1 MTKEFN
7 FKNIKIVY
15 NENDF
20 NKKTKIKVNCVLYG
34 GVILT
39 LTLFVLVSSFLND
52 SPTKFEIFFIGIL
65 GSLTLIC
72 GAFLASS
79 ISNRLAPKHFNFLNW
94 VKRIKS
100 DELEFGEFNGSYIV
114 KVPFESGYR
123 FENLQ
128 QFVGSDSK
136 IDVQNTNV
144 DKIKPLF
151 LTVNCLN
158 EKIIMIIENKFV
170 TT

>member
-7 FKNIKIVY
+7 FKNIKIIY

-20 NKKTKIKVNCVLYG
+20 NKKTKIKVNCILYSG
-34 GVILT
+34 IILT
-39 LTLFVLVSSFLND
+39 FTLLMLIGSFLND
-52 SPTKFEIFFIGIL
+52 SPTIFEIFFIGIL
-65 GSLTLIC
+65 GALTLIC
-72 GAFLASS
+72 GAFLTSF
-79 ISNRLAPKHFNFLNW
+79 ISNRLAPKHFNFLSW

-100 DELEFGEFNGSYIV
+100 DELEFGEFNGAYIV

-136 IDVQNTNV
+136 IDIQNTNV
-144 DKIKPLF
+144 DKTKPLF
-151 LTVNCLN
+151 LTINCLN
-158 EKIIMIIENKFV
+158 EKIIMIIGNEFV
-170 TT
+170 AI